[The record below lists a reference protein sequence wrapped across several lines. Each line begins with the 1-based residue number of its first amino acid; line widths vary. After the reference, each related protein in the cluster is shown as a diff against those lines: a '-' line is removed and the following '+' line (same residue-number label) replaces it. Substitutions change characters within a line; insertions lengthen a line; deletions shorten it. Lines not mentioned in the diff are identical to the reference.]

1 VEIPRRPRHDLIPF
15 CTIPFDPCSS
25 IRGQLLFQSLHEG
38 KLMLHWRGEG
48 IVLSLVVGLSLAL
61 GVLPGSSARGDDDK
75 GKETKVEGDLKKI
88 QGEWVSKDEQ
98 GAESTWMFKDDHL
111 TIKAPGRGYEIT
123 ITLNSK
129 AEPEKHMDFTVLD
142 NSPNA
147 KGTKA
152 PGIYK
157 LTADGKLLVCF
168 GSPGGDSRPKEYK
181 TDFTSS
187 FSFELKKK

>member
-1 VEIPRRPRHDLIPF
+1 
-15 CTIPFDPCSS
+15 
-25 IRGQLLFQSLHEG
+25 
-38 KLMLHWRGEG
+38 MLHGRREG

-61 GVLPGSSARGDDDK
+61 GVGAGSSAEGVDDK
-75 GKETKVEGDLKKI
+75 GKETKVEGDLKTI

-98 GAESTWMFKDDHL
+98 GAESTWIFKDDHL

-123 ITLNSK
+123 ITLNPK
-129 AEPEKHMDFTVLD
+129 GEPEKHMDFTVLD
-142 NSPNA
+142 DSPNA

-157 LTADGKLLVCF
+157 LTGDGKLLVCF
-168 GSPGGDSRPKEYK
+168 GSPDGTTRPKEFK
-181 TDFTSS
+181 TDFGTS